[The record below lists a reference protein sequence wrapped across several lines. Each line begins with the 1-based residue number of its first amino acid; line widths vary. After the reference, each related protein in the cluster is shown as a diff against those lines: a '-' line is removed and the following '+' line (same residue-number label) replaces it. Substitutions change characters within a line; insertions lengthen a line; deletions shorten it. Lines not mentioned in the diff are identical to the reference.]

1 MKKRSSPVAIVAA
14 IAGMLASGIAAHGQT
29 PKSIRIGYAISLSG
43 PNAPGAGITLL
54 PNYRLWVKEVNAA
67 GGIMLKSVGK
77 RVPIEVVE
85 YDDHSNVDNA
95 VEAVERLITQ
105 DKVDFIFPPW
115 GTGLNVAVGP
125 LFHRAGY
132 PHLAVTAL
140 SDRAPE
146 LSKLWPNSFWLLG
159 TMTGAVQGF
168 VATIAK
174 LRSEGK
180 IGNTV
185 AMVSVADQFGI
196 GLAKAARRALKKD
209 GFDLVY
215 DRSYPVETQDMRAIM
230 TEVKQLN
237 PDSFVAF
244 SYPTD
249 TIMITEQARALSF
262 NSKVFYT
269 AVGTAYPL
277 YKQRFGADVEGV
289 MGMGGWNAD
298 APESKDYLKR
308 HVAMVGQEP
317 DRWASPITYTSLQM
331 LQQAIERVG
340 KVDRAA
346 VIKELQTGTFETIL
360 GRVKLK
366 NNLYEETWWVGQWQ
380 NGEFYGIAPATLPG
394 AQQIMFPK
402 PAWHADR

>member
-1 MKKRSSPVAIVAA
+1 MTVRLSA
-14 IAGMLASGIAAHGQT
+14 IAVVALLAGMTAGGIAAQAQT

-43 PNAPGAGITLL
+43 PNKPGASITVL
-54 PNYRLWVKEVNAA
+54 PNYRLWAKEVNAA

-77 RVPIEVVE
+77 RVPIEFIE
-85 YDDHSNVDNA
+85 YDDHSNVDSA

-105 DKVDFIFPPW
+105 DKVDFILPPW

-125 LFHRAGY
+125 LLHRAGY

-140 SDRAPE
+140 SDRAEE

-159 TMTGAVQGF
+159 TMTGAAQGF
-168 VATIAK
+168 VQTIAK

-185 AMVSVADQFGI
+185 AMLSVADQFGI

-215 DRSYPVETQDMRAIM
+215 DRSYTVEPQDMRAIM
-230 TEVKQLN
+230 AEVKQLN

-244 SYPTD
+244 SYPPD
-249 TIMITEQARALSF
+249 TIAITEQARAMSF
-262 NSKVFYT
+262 NPKVFYT
-269 AVGTAYPL
+269 AVATAFPL

-289 MGMGGWNAD
+289 MGLGGWNAD
-298 APESKDYLKR
+298 APESKNYFKR
-308 HVAMVGQEP
+308 HIEITGQEP
-317 DRWASPITYTSLQM
+317 DGWASPITYASLQM

-340 KVDRAA
+340 AVDRAA
-346 VIKELQTGTFETIL
+346 VIKQLQTGTFETIL
-360 GRVKLK
+360 GPVKLE
-366 NNLYEETWWVGQWQ
+366 NNLYRENWWVGQWQ
-380 NGEFYGIAPATLPG
+380 NGEFHGIAPANLPG
-394 AQQIMFPK
+394 AREILFPK
-402 PAWHADR
+402 PVWHLD